1 MVSLNIERFLP
12 EIFLAIAL
20 SSLLIYG
27 VTFSTTLVSVEGTDK
42 VAVPMVQRNVN
53 SLAILVLLRT
63 AMRTMSLG

>member
-42 VAVPMVQRNVN
+42 VAVPMMHRNVN

-63 AMRTMSLG
+63 AIRTISLG